1 MALRRVHKFY
11 LDSRAAKERSHGH
24 ADFVWSPDRP
34 VVVDKCRA
42 FIDSVHIPQAFGSIG
57 AHNANTYV
65 AEEQPDFTVLAGLDK
80 VYLQETASGVTT
92 QRVVQ
97 IATGTYANETALA
110 TALQTALGGAYTVTA
125 GTQTLVVANSAI
137 SWKIMSR
144 SELQAMRTFAGA
156 HVVRNALGDASDLLG
171 TVMQSVQGGTGNV
184 YLGKTL
190 LYRKVTLTP
199 GHRSADDLKTAL
211 QNALTSG
218 SSVGSYT
225 VTFSES
231 TGKLTVAAPGTFH
244 IYSGHYLRYNPN
256 DFPGYAAPFAASD
269 NATGLAF
276 MLPTSNAG
284 SSLTGNQHI
293 NLLPFST
300 LFINSDL
307 GSHNDSIGPISQSS
321 IARKIVCDVPHGG
334 VIHDF
339 HSQPLDYVTLEKQ
352 SITSIRVHLTDW
364 DGTPIDLEMPW
375 SLSIILVPES
385 EF

>member
-24 ADFVWSPDRP
+24 ADFVWTPDRP
-34 VVVDKCRA
+34 VVVDKCRG
-42 FIDSVHIPQAFGSIG
+42 FIDSVHIAQAFGSIG

-80 VYLQETASGVTT
+80 VYLQETAAGVTT

-97 IATGTYANETALA
+97 IATGTHANETALA
-110 TALQTALGGAYTVTA
+110 TALQTALGGAYTVTP
-125 GTQTLVVANSAI
+125 GTQTLVIANSAI
-137 SWKIMSR
+137 SWKIVSR
-144 SELQAMRTFAGA
+144 SQLQTMQAFAGA
-156 HVVRNALGDASDLLG
+156 PLARHSLGDASDLLG
-171 TVMQSVQGGTGNV
+171 TVINLGGTGNA
-184 YLGKTL
+184 YLGKTR

-211 QNALTSG
+211 QAALTAG
-218 SSVGSYT
+218 STIGPYT

-231 TGKLTVAAPGTFH
+231 LGKLTLAAAGTFH
-244 IYSGHYLRYNPN
+244 IYSGHWLRNNPY
-256 DFPGYAAPFAASD
+256 DFPGYAAPWAAGD
-269 NATGLAF
+269 HATGLAF
-276 MLPTSNAG
+276 MMPTSNAG
-284 SSLTGNQHI
+284 GSLTGNQHV

-321 IARKIVCDVPHGG
+321 IARKVVCDVPYGG
-334 VIHDF
+334 IIHDY
-339 HSQPLDYVTLEKQ
+339 HSQALDYITLDKQ
-352 SITSIRVHLTDW
+352 SITSIRVRLTDW

-375 SLSIILVPES
+375 SMSIILVPES

>member
-24 ADFVWSPDRP
+24 ADFIWTPDRP

-57 AHNANTYV
+57 THNANTYV

-80 VYLQETASGVTT
+80 VYLQETVSGTT
-92 QRVVQ
+92 TERVVQ
-97 IATGTYANETALA
+97 IATGTYANESALA
-110 TALQTALGGAYTVTA
+110 TALQTVLGGSYTVTA
-125 GTQTLVVANSAI
+125 GSQTLAIANSGI
-137 SWKIMSR
+137 SWKIVAR
-144 SELQAMRTFAGA
+144 KQLQATQAFAGTPLA
-156 HVVRNALGDASDLLG
+156 RHALGDASDLLG
-171 TVMQSVQGGTGNV
+171 TVSQAVQGGTGNV

-199 GHRSADDLKTAL
+199 GHRSADDLKIGL
-211 QNALTSG
+211 QAALTSG
-218 SSVGSYT
+218 STVGSYT
-225 VTFSES
+225 VAFEES
-231 TGKLTVAAPGTFH
+231 TGKLTVSAAGTFH
-244 IYSGHYLRYNPN
+244 IYSGHYLRSNPY
-256 DFPGYAAPFAASD
+256 DFPGQSAPWYAGD
-269 NATGLAF
+269 HATGLAF
-276 MLPTSNAG
+276 MIPTSG
-284 SSLTGNQHI
+284 ISLTGNQHV

-321 IARKIVCDVPHGG
+321 IARKIVRDVPHGG

-339 HSQPLDYVTLEKQ
+339 HSQPLDFISLDKQ
-352 SITSIRVHLTDW
+352 SITSIRVHLCDW
-364 DGTPIDLEMPW
+364 DGIQIQLDMPW